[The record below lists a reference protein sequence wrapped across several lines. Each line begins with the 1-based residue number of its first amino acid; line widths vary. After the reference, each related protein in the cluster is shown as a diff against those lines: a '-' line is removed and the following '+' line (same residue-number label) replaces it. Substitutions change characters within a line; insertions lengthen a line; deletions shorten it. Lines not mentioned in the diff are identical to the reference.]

1 MQTIRHTLAAV
12 AAAAVGAVPTV
23 TYAHGVVG
31 DGHDS
36 GSRLLWLYGIVLG
49 VVAGLIL
56 FRIYL
61 RSSGRLANKE
71 RTRRLAEL
79 ERTLTSHQTAVR
91 NADDYPNQYGLSR
104 ADRQSR
110 MDAIATLRRLIDEE
124 KLKLSSATNDAQS
137 IET

>member
-1 MQTIRHTLAAV
+1 MQSIRHALAVV

-36 GSRLLWLYGIVLG
+36 GLRLFWLYAIVLG
-49 VVAGLIL
+49 AVAGLIF

-61 RSSGRLANKE
+61 RSTGRLADKE

-91 NADDYPNQYGLSR
+91 NADDYPDQCGLSR
-104 ADRQSR
+104 TDRQSR
-110 MDAIATLRRLIDEE
+110 LDAIATLRRLIDEE
-124 KLKLSSATNDAQS
+124 KLQLSSARIDPQS